1 MQSTKPQVSGAFD
14 RHMPGLEHISPLN
27 ISRIAFLRDNFPSAG
42 DFGLFVYDLIFDVD
56 IFTDHASAEHDAV
69 ADDGALFDDTA
80 ATDDGIFNRAVYH
93 AAVGYDGIFDACRIE
108 IMGRAGIIRPSVDW
122 PFLMEEVL
130 CGFIIDQ
137 RHIGLI
143 IALEICDRC
152 KIATVCNAPYI
163 ELATFFVDDIGEC
176 EHRRHFLCL
185 VDKLDEQLCLHD
197 ISIHE
202 NIAVLYIS
210 MVRLDRKYAL
220 LFVQVQDVA
229 A

>member
-1 MQSTKPQVSGAFD
+1 MQSIKPQVSGAFD

-42 DFGLFVYDLIFDVD
+42 DFGLFVYDLIFNVD
-56 IFTDHASAEHDAV
+56 ILTDHASAEYDAV

-80 ATDDGIFNRAVYH
+80 AADDGIFNRAVYH
-93 AAVGYDGIFDACRIE
+93 ASVGYDGIFDACRIE

-185 VDKLDEQLCLHD
+185 VDKLNEQLCLHD

-210 MVRLDRKYAL
+210 VVRFNRKYAL
-220 LFVQVQDVA
+220 LLVQVQDVA

>member
-42 DFGLFVYDLIFDVD
+42 DFGLLVYDLIFDVD
-56 IFTDHASAEHDAV
+56 ILTDHASAEYDAV

-152 KIATVCNAPYI
+152 KIAAVCNAPYI
-163 ELATFFVDDIGEC
+163 ELAAFFVDDIG
-176 EHRRHFLCL
+176 
-185 VDKLDEQLCLHD
+185 
-197 ISIHE
+197 
-202 NIAVLYIS
+202 
-210 MVRLDRKYAL
+210 
-220 LFVQVQDVA
+220 
-229 A
+229 

>member
-1 MQSTKPQVSGAFD
+1 MQSTKSQVSGAFD

-56 IFTDHASAEHDAV
+56 ILTDHASAEYGAV

-80 ATDDGIFNRAVYH
+80 AADDGIFNRAVYH

-210 MVRLDRKYAL
+210 VVRFNRKYAL
-220 LFVQVQDVA
+220 LLVQVQDIA